1 MSTFAPPTGP
11 PVTGAPQAAPVV
23 PGSPSPRRRRGF
35 LLVVAVLALLAV
47 GVGSMVA
54 LSGGG
59 AADDS
64 SGEALP
70 AAESFSLAAAA
81 EGTVEAG
88 SVRFDMTVT
97 AGPVGA
103 VTVEGAVDNDR
114 GVSRLTMDLG
124 SLVGLGDAGGMGG
137 AMEVLFDSEAGVIY
151 FGADAMG
158 GLLPTDAPWVSFDLE
173 ALAEASGQ
181 SLDDLQGEFAVDPAD
196 TAAALLAADDVTE
209 VGDDEIDGVPTR
221 HYRVTVDLAA
231 ALAAVP
237 QADADQLGSAEFGEL
252 DLPDAVVYD
261 VWVTEDNQ
269 LRRATFEMDVAGET
283 TSVVLNMF
291 VDAEP
296 AAIELPS
303 GDDVVD
309 LTEFLGF

>member
-11 PVTGAPQAAPVV
+11 PVTALPDHPA
-23 PGSPSPRRRRGF
+23 PRRRRGP
-35 LLVVAVLALLAV
+35 LLIVAVVALVAAGIGAILALSA
-47 GVGSMVA
+47 
-54 LSGGG
+54 GGT
-59 AADDS
+59 DD
-64 SGEALP
+64 GEALP
-70 AAESFSLAAAA
+70 EAEAFSLAAAA
-81 EGTVEAG
+81 EQAVDAST
-88 SVRFDMTVT
+88 VRFDMTVT
-97 AGPVGA
+97 AGSLGA
-103 VTVEGAVDNDR
+103 VTVDGVVDNDN

-124 SLVGLGDAGGMGG
+124 SLMGLGGVAGTGGEIG
-137 AMEVLFDSEAGVIY
+137 AMEVLFDSGAGVVY
-151 FGADAMG
+151 FGAEAMG

-181 SLDDLQGEFAVDPAD
+181 SLEDLQGEFSVDPAD
-196 TAAALLAADDVTE
+196 TAAALLAADDVTV
-209 VGDDEIDGVPTR
+209 VGDEVIDGVPTR

-269 LRRATFEMDVAGET
+269 LRRSTFEMDVAGET

-291 VDAEP
+291 ADAEP

>member
-11 PVTGAPQAAPVV
+11 PVTV
-23 PGSPSPRRRRGF
+23 SRRRRSP

-47 GVGSMVA
+47 GVGAIVA
-54 LSGGG
+54 LSAGGST
-59 AADDS
+59 DS
-64 SGEALP
+64 GDALP
-70 AAESFSLAAAA
+70 EVDAFSLAAAA
-81 EGTVEAG
+81 ERAVDAPT
-88 SVRFDMTVT
+88 VRFDMTVT
-97 AGPVGA
+97 AGQLGA
-103 VTVEGAVDNDR
+103 VTVDGVVDNER
-114 GVSRLTMDLG
+114 GVSRLAMDLG
-124 SLVGLGDAGGMGG
+124 SLMGLGDVTGTGG
-137 AMEVLFDSEAGVIY
+137 AMEVLFDSGAGVVY

-181 SLDDLQGEFAVDPAD
+181 SLEDLRGEFAVDPAD

-209 VGDDEIDGVPTR
+209 VGDEVIDGVPTR

-237 QADADQLGSAEFGEL
+237 QADADRLGSAEFGEL
-252 DLPDAVVYD
+252 DLPDSVVYD

-269 LRRATFEMDVAGET
+269 LRRSTFEMDVAGET
-283 TSVVLNMF
+283 TSVVLNVF
-291 VDAEP
+291 ADAEP

-303 GDDVVD
+303 GDEVVD

>member
-11 PVTGAPQAAPVV
+11 PVTAVSQPTAPLPD
-23 PGSPSPRRRRGF
+23 PPTPRRRRG
-35 LLVVAVLALLAV
+35 LLLAV
-47 GVGSMVA
+47 AVVALSAVGLGAIVA

-59 AADDS
+59 ADES

-70 AAESFSLAAAA
+70 EADAFSLAAAA
-81 EGTVEAG
+81 ERAVDAP

-97 AGPVGA
+97 AGPLGA
-103 VTVEGAVDNDR
+103 VTVEGTVDNER
-114 GVSRLTMDLG
+114 GVSRLAMDLG
-124 SLVGLGDAGGMGG
+124 SLMGLGGVADAGG
-137 AMEVLFDSEAGVIY
+137 AMEVLFDSGAGVVY
-151 FGADAMG
+151 FGSEAMG

-181 SLDDLQGEFAVDPAD
+181 SLEDLQGEFAVDPAD

-209 VGDDEIDGVPTR
+209 VGDEEIDGVPTR

-231 ALAAVP
+231 ALASVP

-291 VDAEP
+291 VDTEP
-296 AAIELPS
+296 VAIELPS